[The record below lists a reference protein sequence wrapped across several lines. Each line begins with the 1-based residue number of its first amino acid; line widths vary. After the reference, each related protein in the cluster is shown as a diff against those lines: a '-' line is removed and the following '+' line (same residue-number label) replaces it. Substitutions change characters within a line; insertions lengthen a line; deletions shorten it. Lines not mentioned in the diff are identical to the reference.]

1 MSIPDRRP
9 FWLRRRTAPAKDI
22 MKRIH
27 RTLGLAI
34 GIIATAAVVWYA
46 AQAMRGQD
54 LSSYT
59 SVRSLLGI
67 AAATFFYT
75 SIIPVSALAWRF
87 LLRGMGVERPWREL
101 VEIMAITQIAKY
113 MPGNVGVHLGRAGMS
128 IAKGIPS
135 RPLVVSMLIETAL
148 AVGAALVI
156 GLAGIALSSLGSS
169 ALVAELRDPLWI
181 SGLVLAAVTVAVV
194 VFRYVAR
201 PLLQRI
207 APRHAGLLATGPT
220 PTTPVLARTFSA
232 YAVNYVFIGVGLTAM
247 AHVMLPNVA
256 HEPALLCASFALA
269 WVAGFFTPGAPAGL
283 GVREGLMLVILG
295 TSYASADA
303 LALTIAFRLAT
314 MLGDIIL
321 FLAGYALLLRPRKH
335 APIASPTK

>member
-1 MSIPDRRP
+1 
-9 FWLRRRTAPAKDI
+9 

-34 GIIATAAVVWYA
+34 GIIATAAFVWYA

-54 LSSYT
+54 LSGYT
-59 SVRSLLGI
+59 SARSLLGI
-67 AAATFFYT
+67 AAAAFFYV
-75 SIIPVSALAWRF
+75 SIIPVSALAWRL
-87 LLRGMGVERPWREL
+87 LLRSMGVERSWRDL
-101 VEIMAITQIAKY
+101 IEIMAITQIAKY

-128 IAKGIPS
+128 IVRGIPS
-135 RPLVVSMLIETAL
+135 RPVVVSMLIETAL
-148 AVGAALVI
+148 AVGAALII
-156 GLAGIALSSLGSS
+156 GLAGLALSSRGSS
-169 ALVAELRDPLWI
+169 ALASELRDPLWI
-181 SGLVLAAVTVAVV
+181 SGLVLAAVAAAVV
-194 VFRYVAR
+194 VYRCLAR

-220 PTTPVLARTFSA
+220 PTAPVVVRTLSA
-232 YAVNYVFIGVGLTAM
+232 YAANYVFIGVGLTAM
-247 AHVMLPNVA
+247 ANIMLPDAA

-314 MLGDIIL
+314 MLGDMIL
-321 FLAGYALLLRPRKH
+321 FLAGYALLLYPRKH
-335 APIASPTK
+335 PPIASLTK